1 MSAIQPEIQKL
12 QKKYKDDP
20 RKAQAEQS
28 KLMKERGVSMWGG
41 CLPMLIMMPLFFCFI
56 AAFRFWGYEQMVKL
70 LIGLSKDPNNTKMF
84 ESFRFLWVNNIWQ
97 PDNGTV
103 PVIMKAQDFLA
114 IKDLPKLI
122 YFQQNPEALTIFKN
136 LGFIVQDTKNIPQ
149 AAIDKYN
156 ELVKPLLDTYAG
168 SNNGWFIWPLL
179 AGASMFLSSWI
190 MQKGQ
195 PQNDAAGGTGKFMV
209 YVFPIMSFFFCLNYN
224 TSFAIYWT
232 ISSIVTLGVNL
243 LLNKKYPRFTP
254 EEVKK

>member
-1 MSAIQPEIQKL
+1 M
-12 QKKYKDDP
+12 
-20 RKAQAEQS
+20 
-28 KLMKERGVSMWGG
+28 
-41 CLPMLIMMPLFFCFI
+41 
-56 AAFRFWGYEQMVKL
+56 
-70 LIGLSKDPNNTKMF
+70 
-84 ESFRFLWVNNIWQ
+84 
-97 PDNGTV
+97 V

-114 IKDLPKLI
+114 IKELPRLI
-122 YFQQNPEALTIFKN
+122 YFQQNPEALAIFKN
-136 LGFIVQDTKNIPQ
+136 LGFIVSDTKNIPQ

-168 SNNGWFIWPLL
+168 KNNGWFIWPLL